1 MDRPGSFWV
10 KSGPDL
16 SAAMIQNAILEGE
29 ANIPT
34 VLHSPLSS
42 CPESPRTIARPGPL
56 GGDIEFAVASYL
68 IVATAGTTLSVSNG
82 WYDEN
87 FCWHPEFDVEVGTPL
102 GPARRTG
109 PHSWVRNYTQ
119 SNAAIDVS
127 GGKMG
132 RVDLL

>member
-1 MDRPGSFWV
+1 
-10 KSGPDL
+10 
-16 SAAMIQNAILEGE
+16 MIQNAILEGE

-87 FCWHPEFDVEVGTPL
+87 FCWHPEFDVFRSKGRTRRVGHP
-102 GPARRTG
+102 RT
-109 PHSWVRNYTQ
+109 HWQDDIR
-119 SNAAIDVS
+119 
-127 GGKMG
+127 K
-132 RVDLL
+132 LLVQKGMVT